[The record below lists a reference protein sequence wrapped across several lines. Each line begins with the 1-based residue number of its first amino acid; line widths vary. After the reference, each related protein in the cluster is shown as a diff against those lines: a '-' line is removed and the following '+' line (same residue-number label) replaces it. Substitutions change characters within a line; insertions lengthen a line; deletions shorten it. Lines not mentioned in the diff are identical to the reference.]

1 MYTVF
6 EWLNSSF
13 YMFLCIGCNFYV
25 WLYVFL
31 NQAHA
36 WFLKIDPVQIFGMH
50 VHVCVCVRPLSY
62 K

>member
-1 MYTVF
+1 MYVF
-6 EWLNSSF
+6 EWLSSLF
-13 YMFLCIGCNFYV
+13 YMFLCIGYV

-36 WFLKIDPVQIFGMH
+36 GFLKIDPVQIFGMR
-50 VHVCVCVRPLSY
+50 VHVCVCVHPLSY